1 MQKIKKKLIIFDFD
15 GVIIDSKKNM
25 FLSWL
30 AVQKKLKTRIS
41 FNKYFQNIGVPFE
54 KILKKIKFYKNFLE
68 AKKIYEKTSKK
79 HLNQIH
85 LFKDVKITLNFLL
98 KNYTLCLVTSKNKKR
113 TKKILKKLKII
124 NNFKHIYCPEDR
136 FPSKPNPE
144 VVKYLKKKYKLKSA
158 EVLIVGD
165 TIHDKNFAKKSKVN
179 FVYASYGYGKFKS
192 KYKIK
197 SFKEL
202 IVFLIR
208 KNF

>member
-30 AVQKKLKTRIS
+30 AVQKKLQTRIS
-41 FNKYFQNIGVPFE
+41 FNKYFQNIGIPFE
-54 KILKKIKFYKNFLE
+54 KILKKIQFYKSFLE
-68 AKKIYEKTSKK
+68 AKIIYEKTSEK
-79 HLNQIH
+79 HLNKIY
-85 LFKDVKITLNFLL
+85 LFKDVKRTLNFLL
-98 KNYTLCLVTSKNKKR
+98 RNYTLCLVTSKNKNR

-124 NNFKHIYCPEDR
+124 KNFKHVYCPEDR
-136 FPSKPNPE
+136 FPSKPNSK
-144 VVKYLKKKYKLKSA
+144 VVKYLKKKYKLKNS
-158 EVLIVGD
+158 EILIVGD
-165 TIHDKNFAKKSKVN
+165 TNHDKTFAKNANVN
-179 FVYASYGYGKFKS
+179 FLYANYGYGKLKS

-202 IVFLIR
+202 KNFLIR